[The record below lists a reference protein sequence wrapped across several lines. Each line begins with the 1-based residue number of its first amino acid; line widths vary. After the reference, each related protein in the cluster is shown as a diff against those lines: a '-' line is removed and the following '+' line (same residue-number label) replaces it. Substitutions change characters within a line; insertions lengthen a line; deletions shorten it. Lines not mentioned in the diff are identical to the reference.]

1 MTDPTAKPRWFR
13 LTPDRCVV
21 ALLAL
26 EGFLF
31 LSDRCH
37 LMSKGWP
44 AVIAAASVGVFL
56 LLMFLWFLVAFA
68 FRLRFQFSLLS
79 LLGLVLAVALPCSWL
94 RQAMIQRDAVA
105 RITAMGGTVQYDYDY
120 NYEKAHEL
128 DDERPL
134 DRLEPPGSPGLRALL
149 GDDLFNGFAAYS
161 VASVDL
167 QRFAVRMDQ
176 KGPFVQADVSDEDLR
191 MLHDLPMLR
200 CLSLEFQP
208 ITDAGIEH
216 LSELKS
222 LEEVNLYA
230 TRVSDDGVRILRGLP
245 NLEKLNVGRTRTN
258 AVALTCLLGKTK
270 LNTLELSQDQIDKAG
285 GWEKVKALFPGVQ
298 IAHVEYTKGA
308 GVSMEIQ

>member
-1 MTDPTAKPRWFR
+1 
-13 LTPDRCVV
+13 
-21 ALLAL
+21 
-26 EGFLF
+26 
-31 LSDRCH
+31 
-37 LMSKGWP
+37 
-44 AVIAAASVGVFL
+44 
-56 LLMFLWFLVAFA
+56 
-68 FRLRFQFSLLS
+68 
-79 LLGLVLAVALPCSWL
+79 
-94 RQAMIQRDAVA
+94 MIQRDAVA

-120 NYEKAHEL
+120 NYEKRTNL
-128 DDERPL
+128 MMWRSFDGIV
-134 DRLEPPGSPGLRALL
+134 PPGSPGLRALL

-191 MLHDLPMLR
+191 LLHDLPMLR

-245 NLEKLNVGRTRTN
+245 NLEKLNVGRTRIN

-270 LNTLELSQDQIDKAG
+270 LNTLESPRTRSTTRAG
-285 GWEKVKALFPGVQ
+285 GRK
-298 IAHVEYTKGA
+298 
-308 GVSMEIQ
+308 